1 MGKTQQVGR
10 LVLVKLMVAPLSIRS
25 LIILV
30 FPVFHNRK
38 NIVVGMKCRYVFLYM
53 ENKLDYLSS
62 IVFHTVLVAKNMS
75 KQAKP
80 RNVATL
86 LNRAKLEYLSS
97 IVFHTVL
104 VAGEYVKTS
113 KTKKCGYIA

>member
-10 LVLVKLMVAPLSIRS
+10 LVLVKLMVASLSIRS

-30 FPVFHNRK
+30 FPVFHNRIK
-38 NIVVGMKCRYVFLYM
+38 Y
-53 ENKLDYLSS
+53 SS
-62 IVFHTVLVAKNMS
+62 CYEMRTCHSVYGEKMD
-75 KQAKP
+75 
-80 RNVATL
+80 
-86 LNRAKLEYLSS
+86 YLSS

>member
-1 MGKTQQVGR
+1 
-10 LVLVKLMVAPLSIRS
+10 
-25 LIILV
+25 
-30 FPVFHNRK
+30 
-38 NIVVGMKCRYVFLYM
+38 
-53 ENKLDYLSS
+53 
-62 IVFHTVLVAKNMS
+62 MS

-104 VAGEYVKTS
+104 VAREYVRRTVWN
-113 KTKKCGYIA
+113 TIADRYSSFALLSNVAIFLGIACFDIFFCH

>member
-1 MGKTQQVGR
+1 MSKQAKPRNVATLLNR
-10 LVLVKLMVAPLSIRS
+10 AKLE
-25 LIILV
+25 
-30 FPVFHNRK
+30 F
-38 NIVVGMKCRYVFLYM
+38 
-53 ENKLDYLSS
+53 LSS
-62 IVFHTVLVAKNMS
+62 IVFHTVLVGGNMS

-104 VAGEYVKTS
+104 VAREYVKN
-113 KTKKCGYIA
+113 KQYQEMWLHRLIERN

>member
-1 MGKTQQVGR
+1 
-10 LVLVKLMVAPLSIRS
+10 
-25 LIILV
+25 
-30 FPVFHNRK
+30 
-38 NIVVGMKCRYVFLYM
+38 
-53 ENKLDYLSS
+53 
-62 IVFHTVLVAKNMS
+62 MS

-104 VAGEYVKTS
+104 VARECVLRTVWNTIDDRYSSFALLSNVATFLSLALLSNVATVFG
-113 KTKKCGYIA
+113 IACFDIFSCH